1 MSLFPVI
8 VVFGLS
14 FPPIFFELLLSL
26 AIFWLVRRVLVP
38 TGIYDF
44 VWHLYTTKVNMS
56 LFPVIVVFGLSFP
69 PIFFELLLSLAIF
82 WLVRRVLVPTGIYD
96 FVWHPAL
103 FNTALYCCLFYL
115 ISRLL
120 FDIATVRL
128 RLK

>member
-44 VWHLYTTKVNMS
+44 VWQ
-56 LFPVIVVFGLSFP
+56 
-69 PIFFELLLSLAIF
+69 
-82 WLVRRVLVPTGIYD
+82 
-96 FVWHPAL
+96 AL

-115 ISRLL
+115 ISRL
-120 FDIATVRL
+120 FV
-128 RLK
+128 

>member
-1 MSLFPVI
+1 MPFSAATDAENNNAC
-8 VVFGLS
+8 S
-14 FPPIFFELLLSL
+14 
-26 AIFWLVRRVLVP
+26 
-38 TGIYDF
+38 
-44 VWHLYTTKVNMS
+44 LYTTKVNMS

-96 FVWHPAL
+96 FVLASGVVQHRAL
-103 FNTALYCCLFYL
+103 LLL
-115 ISRLL
+115 VL

>member
-1 MSLFPVI
+1 
-8 VVFGLS
+8 
-14 FPPIFFELLLSL
+14 
-26 AIFWLVRRVLVP
+26 
-38 TGIYDF
+38 
-44 VWHLYTTKVNMS
+44 MS

-103 FNTALYCCLFYL
+103 FNTAAVLLSVLFN
-115 ISRLL
+115 
-120 FDIATVRL
+120 IAPVRL

>member
-44 VWHLYTTKVNMS
+44 V
-56 LFPVIVVFGLSFP
+56 
-69 PIFFELLLSLAIF
+69 
-82 WLVRRVLVPTGIYD
+82 
-96 FVWHPAL
+96 
-103 FNTALYCCLFYL
+103 
-115 ISRLL
+115 
-120 FDIATVRL
+120 
-128 RLK
+128 

>member
-38 TGIYDF
+38 TGIYDC
-44 VWHLYTTKVNMS
+44 LAS
-56 LFPVIVVFGLSFP
+56 GVVQHRA
-69 PIFFELLLSLAIF
+69 LLL
-82 WLVRRVLVPTGIYD
+82 LV
-96 FVWHPAL
+96 
-103 FNTALYCCLFYL
+103 
-115 ISRLL
+115 L